1 MDKHFDPE
9 FYKKILSEINS
20 NVYITD
26 VETDEIVYMNEYMK
40 KTFGLEH
47 PEGKICWQVLQ
58 KGATGRCAFCP
69 VSRLTKKDLGNS
81 YLWRENNTL
90 TGRQYMN
97 YDILEKAGDRWYHA
111 QNSVDITEYMQLS
124 MEASTDELTGVMN
137 RSAGKKKLE
146 ITLKDML
153 PEDRLIV
160 ALYDIN
166 GLKWVND
173 TYGHVEGDR
182 LLTFASDTIQRELSG
197 EDFLFRLSG
206 DEFIIV
212 FKNRELSEAEQW
224 MKRILRAL
232 AERRASVGLNYDVTF
247 SYGFA
252 EVLGNQHL
260 TVSDVLSIADTQ
272 MYMRKREYYIHKGFT
287 GKEKDQR
294 KQALPTFQ
302 YNKDALFEVLSE
314 SEDDYVFAGNLKTG
328 QFMYSYKMM
337 LDFGLPAQIIDDA
350 ALFWGDRIHPEDKS
364 LFIKS
369 NQEIARGETE
379 RHTIVYRAKDRNGRW
394 VHLMCHGHMVRDE
407 NGTPDLFAGIIRNLD
422 KKTATIN
429 DELRII
435 SDSSTDGIFKAAMT
449 EGFPVLY
456 ANDGYL
462 AIHGYTR
469 KQLAQELDNLAL
481 PLVYEVDLP
490 RITKELEQG
499 IAEQSSRIILEY
511 RIKRRDGNLAWVH
524 VNGGITRL
532 DDGTMAMIGMVMDI
546 TERKKLEERLTHT
559 EQLFHV
565 ARKYSRLNMW
575 ELDIRKKQIIQT
587 EESRAVHGGGIL
599 IENIPESLIESK
611 AIHPDSVEAIRK
623 LYRDLEEGERVSSCI
638 IRVSYQGEPYWW
650 EKVTYTVTEWHEGR
664 PIRAVGIS
672 EDVTAQK
679 AAERR
684 VFEEE
689 SMRDMLQEQD
699 MMFSFRLNVEQDCL
713 EDFWDYR
720 GDKLVSLNDIRDIKD
735 LYQYLLDTI
744 ANEDDGRRF
753 QSYYKP
759 EQICRAALDGEK
771 IPNFEFRQKQM
782 NGIILWVELNMRV
795 TISPDSSEHI
805 IFGYV
810 KNINSLKKRE
820 LSLKQKAETDH
831 VTGLY
836 NYNTAKLLIGDCLLG
851 APKESSAI
859 ALLDIDYFKEINR
872 RGGYLAG
879 DELLRAISSDIVR
892 SVPSSVIKARVER
905 DTFLLYFQNLSHESE
920 LKEQVEE
927 LRRNLSRRY
936 QVGTEEVEVT
946 LTAGICMQF
955 SEGMTF
961 RQLYQYAL
969 HALKGAKRRGK
980 NCLLMYRELEDMKQG
995 FDIQMTIDASTY
1007 EILDMNTTGQIAFG
1021 VSGFSKRRTTCYE
1034 LLHNRTEPCPFC
1046 MRNLKA
1052 KEDEIWKCFV
1062 PRLNK
1067 VMYIKEHQFE
1077 NGQSE
1082 ERTILL
1088 RESTILERRKA
1099 ECESVLYLLKESWS
1113 RIEQGARREETE
1125 YTFLEYIGMLFDAK
1139 RTALYGKKHYSNR
1152 YRLERMW
1159 KMNGVKDDESIKQDA
1174 ELLKKLLVTVYPDNK
1189 ILIEDESSLGYDL
1202 IAEFYGDT
1210 PVPLPILLAGSYES
1224 GGQGVIVLLEHA
1236 AVRRDQM
1243 ELLAL
1248 LTSFLHK
1255 MDHVYELNAS
1265 YNHAL
1270 QHDQLTGV
1278 FNYQSFLSYLQEV
1291 DEDVY
1296 SSLGLVQIQAM
1307 NLKSYNEEYGRRA
1320 GDELLVAASEV
1331 LTDLFEK
1338 DLVFRSGGG
1347 RFMALCP
1354 DVTYENFSQRCREL
1368 QERLG
1373 DLCDGMFVSAHA
1385 WESSAISVEKMQS
1398 QVEEKIQIA
1407 VGKLRN
1413 GTLEGGARTVEDM
1426 KQGLK
1431 KAIADGCFYTY
1442 LQPKAMTDTKQ
1453 ICGAEALIRYCDRER
1468 GIISPARFLP
1478 PIEKAGLVRYI
1489 DLFVLESVCRS
1500 IQKWLEKG
1508 WDSFPISLNFSR
1520 ATILEPEILEET
1532 DRIVERYGIPKEL
1545 LEIEVTESIG
1555 SIDNKGLQTI
1565 VDRFVQAG
1573 YRIALDDF
1581 GAEYSNIYVLY
1592 SLKLNSLK
1600 LDRRIVSDIYHDSRA
1615 RLVVEHMIEMCKK
1628 MGIKCVAEGVET
1640 EEHLSVLREMGCDVI
1655 QGYYLNK
1662 PLPEEEFFKLYVT
1675 VE

>member
-124 MEASTDELTGVMN
+124 MEASTDELTGVIN

-524 VNGGITRL
+524 VNG
-532 DDGTMAMIGMVMDI
+532 
-546 TERKKLEERLTHT
+546 
-559 EQLFHV
+559 
-565 ARKYSRLNMW
+565 
-575 ELDIRKKQIIQT
+575 
-587 EESRAVHGGGIL
+587 ES
-599 IENIPESLIESK
+599 
-611 AIHPDSVEAIRK
+611 
-623 LYRDLEEGERVSSCI
+623 
-638 IRVSYQGEPYWW
+638 
-650 EKVTYTVTEWHEGR
+650 
-664 PIRAVGIS
+664 
-672 EDVTAQK
+672 
-679 AAERR
+679 
-684 VFEEE
+684 
-689 SMRDMLQEQD
+689 
-699 MMFSFRLNVEQDCL
+699 
-713 EDFWDYR
+713 
-720 GDKLVSLNDIRDIKD
+720 
-735 LYQYLLDTI
+735 
-744 ANEDDGRRF
+744 
-753 QSYYKP
+753 
-759 EQICRAALDGEK
+759 
-771 IPNFEFRQKQM
+771 
-782 NGIILWVELNMRV
+782 
-795 TISPDSSEHI
+795 
-805 IFGYV
+805 
-810 KNINSLKKRE
+810 
-820 LSLKQKAETDH
+820 
-831 VTGLY
+831 
-836 NYNTAKLLIGDCLLG
+836 
-851 APKESSAI
+851 
-859 ALLDIDYFKEINR
+859 
-872 RGGYLAG
+872 
-879 DELLRAISSDIVR
+879 
-892 SVPSSVIKARVER
+892 
-905 DTFLLYFQNLSHESE
+905 
-920 LKEQVEE
+920 
-927 LRRNLSRRY
+927 
-936 QVGTEEVEVT
+936 
-946 LTAGICMQF
+946 
-955 SEGMTF
+955 
-961 RQLYQYAL
+961 
-969 HALKGAKRRGK
+969 
-980 NCLLMYRELEDMKQG
+980 
-995 FDIQMTIDASTY
+995 
-1007 EILDMNTTGQIAFG
+1007 
-1021 VSGFSKRRTTCYE
+1021 
-1034 LLHNRTEPCPFC
+1034 
-1046 MRNLKA
+1046 
-1052 KEDEIWKCFV
+1052 
-1062 PRLNK
+1062 
-1067 VMYIKEHQFE
+1067 
-1077 NGQSE
+1077 
-1082 ERTILL
+1082 
-1088 RESTILERRKA
+1088 
-1099 ECESVLYLLKESWS
+1099 
-1113 RIEQGARREETE
+1113 
-1125 YTFLEYIGMLFDAK
+1125 
-1139 RTALYGKKHYSNR
+1139 
-1152 YRLERMW
+1152 
-1159 KMNGVKDDESIKQDA
+1159 
-1174 ELLKKLLVTVYPDNK
+1174 
-1189 ILIEDESSLGYDL
+1189 
-1202 IAEFYGDT
+1202 
-1210 PVPLPILLAGSYES
+1210 PV
-1224 GGQGVIVLLEHA
+1224 
-1236 AVRRDQM
+1236 
-1243 ELLAL
+1243 
-1248 LTSFLHK
+1248 
-1255 MDHVYELNAS
+1255 
-1265 YNHAL
+1265 
-1270 QHDQLTGV
+1270 
-1278 FNYQSFLSYLQEV
+1278 
-1291 DEDVY
+1291 
-1296 SSLGLVQIQAM
+1296 
-1307 NLKSYNEEYGRRA
+1307 
-1320 GDELLVAASEV
+1320 
-1331 LTDLFEK
+1331 
-1338 DLVFRSGGG
+1338 
-1347 RFMALCP
+1347 
-1354 DVTYENFSQRCREL
+1354 
-1368 QERLG
+1368 
-1373 DLCDGMFVSAHA
+1373 
-1385 WESSAISVEKMQS
+1385 
-1398 QVEEKIQIA
+1398 
-1407 VGKLRN
+1407 
-1413 GTLEGGARTVEDM
+1413 
-1426 KQGLK
+1426 
-1431 KAIADGCFYTY
+1431 
-1442 LQPKAMTDTKQ
+1442 
-1453 ICGAEALIRYCDRER
+1453 
-1468 GIISPARFLP
+1468 
-1478 PIEKAGLVRYI
+1478 
-1489 DLFVLESVCRS
+1489 
-1500 IQKWLEKG
+1500 
-1508 WDSFPISLNFSR
+1508 
-1520 ATILEPEILEET
+1520 
-1532 DRIVERYGIPKEL
+1532 
-1545 LEIEVTESIG
+1545 
-1555 SIDNKGLQTI
+1555 
-1565 VDRFVQAG
+1565 
-1573 YRIALDDF
+1573 
-1581 GAEYSNIYVLY
+1581 
-1592 SLKLNSLK
+1592 
-1600 LDRRIVSDIYHDSRA
+1600 
-1615 RLVVEHMIEMCKK
+1615 
-1628 MGIKCVAEGVET
+1628 
-1640 EEHLSVLREMGCDVI
+1640 
-1655 QGYYLNK
+1655 
-1662 PLPEEEFFKLYVT
+1662 
-1675 VE
+1675 